1 MSARFEQ
8 AVDQVVE
15 QASQDEIVSI
25 ARSRIERARIDILL
39 DQPYLAS
46 ALLSIP
52 VRGTSDGAIRKAVV
66 TDGRRIVYRHDLVAQ
81 LERPQIRLLIMHALM
96 HTLLRHP
103 ERGGDR
109 DWERWTVA
117 CDIAVELLFAEL
129 GLQTSLDQQ
138 HFDHELLDE
147 FHGGSAETIY
157 EELGEPTHHRTLAR
171 GSPGDAMLR
180 AKESFP
186 GRDGAE
192 AAAEDSQRDAFE
204 RTMVGAEVPSATELE
219 GMKRGFGKGVKHSI
233 RSRNG
238 KGPGSARSEIW
249 AGEQEQVCWRSVLG
263 RFMREPFDREW
274 SYAHPNR
281 KHLWRGVY
289 LPGPVPIEGGRFVV
303 AIDTSGSM
311 SDDELASILCEVDA
325 IRRLCAC
332 ELTVVQF
339 DADIHAV
346 AEFAQ
351 GTEEDSVIGST
362 KIMRVFGRGGTDIRV
377 PFDWAT
383 KELEQGRRISALI
396 VCTDGYGPLPAEP
409 PRDLPVLFLLT
420 PTHKAPDFGQR
431 LALGPSRHA
440 PWDPEMD
447 GDQDEDMLRS
457 LGF

>member
-15 QASQDEIVSI
+15 QASQDEIESI

-66 TDGRRIVYRHDLVAQ
+66 TDGRRIVYRHDLVAE

-96 HTLLRHP
+96 HILLRHP

-117 CDIAVELLFAEL
+117 CDISLELLFIDL
-129 GLQTSLDQQ
+129 GVQRRLEDDDLGR
-138 HFDHELLDE
+138 
-147 FHGGSAETIY
+147 FHDSSAETIY
-157 EELGEPTHHRTLAR
+157 EMLQKSPRERTIAHEA
-171 GSPGDAMLR
+171 PGDAMLR
-180 AKESFP
+180 PMGSSP
-186 GRDGAE
+186 GRAGSE
-192 AAAEDSQRDAFE
+192 VEAEDSQRCAFE
-204 RTMVGAEVPSATELE
+204 RASAGAEVPSATELE
-219 GMKRGFGKGVKHSI
+219 GMKRGFRKGVRQSI
-233 RSRNG
+233 RSRSG
-238 KGPGSARSEIW
+238 QGRAAASSEVW

-332 ELTVVQF
+332 ALTVVQF
-339 DADIHAV
+339 DAAIHAV
-346 AEFAQ
+346 AEFPQ

-362 KIMRVFGRGGTDIRV
+362 KIMRIFGRGGTDLRV
-377 PFDWAT
+377 PFDWAK

-396 VCTDGYGPLPAEP
+396 VCTDGCGPLPAEP
-409 PRDLPVLFLLT
+409 PRDLPVLFMLT
-420 PTHKAPDFGQR
+420 PTHEAPDFGQQI
-431 LALGPSRHA
+431 ALGPSCHA

-447 GDQDEDMLRS
+447 GDQDADMLMW